1 MASSNFIPALK
12 RNKKTGDADDSDPK
26 FKGGF
31 ERYASK
37 GMNNLGGTTQT
48 YIRPRRGGKPGRR
61 SGTNIPGSGGRPI
74 GRAGNPNAGK
84 KVYTSGKNA
93 GKTQQQVF
101 EKARKHYAGMSD
113 HKRKA
118 YEDEANGMDIRSK
131 REQEILKGNR
141 NPIGRGESY
150 KAGAQ
155 TQELRSKNHPNQ
167 RPVDRKAI
175 QEKQESDFDL
185 LTGTNDAIRKATEAP
200 SAVGNVNA
208 DGSPK
213 SGSSVASRNGFPE
226 PFPEPLPKP
235 SPKPS
240 PKTYSSPV
248 AKEIGRRADEAKA
261 EQAAK
266 AEGKDKKT
274 NQRDDLYKVVDDASK
289 GIFSKPPA
297 PPTAAPIG
305 KAEPSTEPKGSKG
318 SKGSKPLEGHQ
329 NYDGK
334 GVLIGY
340 RDGKKLYDNSKETQA
355 AASRARV
362 DTAANYAAEAHAKT
376 AAGREYSSEDAVS
389 RKHRKRVEAAA
400 NSVRDKKD
408 QKTRVAA
415 AWDKRFKDMDQ
426 ATKDENSLK
435 SRDPKAYNTLME
447 ERRVETNAAYKVKNT
462 KDIQDADARMKANKS
477 HTNVSGTPRAVSKA
491 SRY

>member
-12 RNKKTGDADDSDPK
+12 RNKKIVDADDSDSK

-118 YEDEANGMDIRSK
+118 YEDQANGMDIRSE
-131 REQEILKGNR
+131 REKKILKGNR
-141 NPIGRGESY
+141 NPIGR
-150 KAGAQ
+150 AQ

-167 RPVDRKAI
+167 RPADRKAI

-200 SAVGNVNA
+200 SALSNVNT

-213 SGSSVASRNGFPE
+213 TPA
-226 PFPEPLPKP
+226 PKTP
-235 SPKPS
+235 VSPKKLVEHDELEGTGFYAEDNNAENVFNPYTHNSAPQSPQSPQSPRPKSPPKEYKNHAGSWYDKVKGVMKDYKPDVTSKDVPDTDFPTDSPS
-240 PKTYSSPV
+240 TDS
-248 AKEIGRRADEAKA
+248 
-261 EQAAK
+261 
-266 AEGKDKKT
+266 
-274 NQRDDLYKVVDDASK
+274 
-289 GIFSKPPA
+289 
-297 PPTAAPIG
+297 
-305 KAEPSTEPKGSKG
+305 PSTEPKGSK
-318 SKGSKPLEGHQ
+318 PLEGGQ
-329 NYDGK
+329 NYDGT

-362 DTAANYAAEAHAKT
+362 DTAANYAAEAHANT

-447 ERRVETNAAYKVKNT
+447 ERRVETDAAYTEKNT